1 MDVEA
6 STVDDEGKD
15 QTSIVSIG
23 ICDIASNMGIQ
34 AQVVD
39 LKHYRSFPPQ
49 VKAQKHDDQFSSSRG
64 SAKSLTFIS

>member
-15 QTSIVSIG
+15 QTSIVSVG
-23 ICDIASNMGIQ
+23 ICDIASNMDIQ
-34 AQVVD
+34 AQVAD
-39 LKHYRSFPPQ
+39 LKHYRTLPSQ